1 MKQLLFICALLGLL
15 SSCTQGLLH
24 EEKKYTPLYLYYN
37 PFKPSVGLTES
48 MYSPE
53 KDYPNYQ
60 NYPSDCVKHGL
71 RERAALVSY
80 IGRGIV
86 YFELSFDKEGKLMR
100 TVSSMDAARRFAEY
114 RDFKYDS
121 MGKLEGVYRQYGSR
135 RQKLEYDA
143 SGKLVK
149 REGGLSYAYQTYAYY
164 DDGTLK
170 EITPH
175 MFNDHYL
182 NYDFYGKMEFN
193 ESGEL
198 AQADFL
204 TTPNPFWNN
213 GRTRLRSVCAFSYVS
228 NGLCTQKKEI
238 VYPDKTHMDVDSII
252 CRSVYVYNDKGDI
265 ARWDYSDILYQG
277 ATLENGNNLAFMF
290 EYKYD
295 RHGNWTTMKIILPEY
310 YIGNR
315 DALAVFAKENDMLGQ
330 LSMGSKELNEPAA
343 ITIERQID
351 YHALPASD

>member
-1 MKQLLFICALLGLL
+1 MKQIIFICALLGLL
-15 SSCTQGLLH
+15 SSCTQELIH
-24 EEKKYTPLYLYYN
+24 KEKKYTPLYLYYN
-37 PFKPSVGLTES
+37 PFKPSVGLMGS

-53 KDYPNYQ
+53 KDYPNYL

-71 RERAALVSY
+71 RDRVALVSY
-80 IGRGIV
+80 VGRGIV
-86 YFELSFDKEGKLMR
+86 YFELSFDKEGKLIR
-100 TVSSMDAARRFAEY
+100 TVSSMDAAKRFAEF

-121 MGKLEGVYRQYGSR
+121 MGKLEGIYRQYGSR
-135 RQKLEYDA
+135 RQKFEYDA
-143 SGKLVK
+143 SGKLIK
-149 REGGLSYAYQTYAYY
+149 REGGLHYAYQTYAYY

-175 MFNDHYL
+175 MKSDQYL
-182 NYDFYGKMEFN
+182 NHDFYGKMEFN

-198 AQADFL
+198 VHANFL
-204 TTPNPFWNN
+204 TTSSPFWSID
-213 GRTRLRSVCAFSYVS
+213 RTRFRSVCRFSYAS
-228 NGLCTQKKEI
+228 NGLCTQKNETL
-238 VYPDKTHMDVDSII
+238 YLNKTYMDVDSIL
-252 CRSVYVYNDKGDI
+252 CRSVYTYNEKGDI
-265 ARWDYSDILYQG
+265 ARWDYSDVLYQG
-277 ATLENGNNLAFMF
+277 TTSENGNNLAFLF

-295 RHGNWTTMKIILPEY
+295 LHDNWTTMKVILPKC

-315 DALAVFAKENDMLGQ
+315 DELAVFAKEHDMLGQ